1 MKIALLGYGKMG
13 QEIERLVEKRNHEI
27 VLILDSIEDWQ
38 KEGSRLKEAEVA
50 IEFSMPQFVVDN
62 IFHCFNAGVPVVVG
76 TTGWLENLEE
86 IKKICAEHNQSLFYA
101 TNYSI
106 GVNLFFD
113 LNRSL
118 ARSMAK
124 YQEYEISIEETHHIH
139 KQDAP
144 SGTAITIANDIIR
157 NIGRKDKWV
166 REISEK
172 PDELGIISFRTEN
185 VPGTHVV
192 KYESDIDSIQIIHTA
207 KNRRGFALGAIM
219 AAEFLKNKKGYYE
232 MKDLLSS
239 QNLTFTE

>member
-13 QEIERLVEKRNHEI
+13 QEIERLIEKRNHEI
-27 VLILDSIEDWQ
+27 VLIIDSIEDWQ
-38 KEGSRLKEAEVA
+38 KEGSRLREAEVA
-50 IEFSMPQFVVDN
+50 IEFSMPQYVVDN
-62 IFHCFNAGVPVVVG
+62 IYHCFSAGVPVVVG
-76 TTGWLENLEE
+76 TTGWLENLEQ
-86 IKKICAEHNQSLFYA
+86 IKKTCIEQNKSLFYA
-101 TNYSI
+101 SNYSI

-113 LNRSL
+113 LNRFL

-124 YQEYEISIEETHHIH
+124 HHEYEISIEETHHIH
-139 KQDAP
+139 KQDSP

-166 REISEK
+166 REISGNPE
-172 PDELGIISFRTEN
+172 EVGIKSFRSEN

-219 AAEFLKNKKGYYE
+219 AAEFLKDKTGYYE

-239 QNLTFTE
+239 QNLTSPE